1 MRHCLSIVFVF
12 LLVLSLPAMAVGP
25 AAGASDGASSAP
37 GDEQSTAAFATSD
50 PSVHALSV
58 VNERELARPSAATTR
73 ETIDESVELHQRP
86 DEPGEF
92 GAVATISIPEAVTR
106 LELSVPSEA
115 AVEATDGF
123 TKIDSNTLE
132 WDGETADPTVT
143 LGVEANRQYRE
154 GGHRSTATAQRGED
168 LDFAE
173 TGEWGIVAVPQLSY
187 GWQYR
192 RGHSVAVE
200 RTASV
205 DGEGAVGET
214 IAVFGPVE
222 EFVSEANGERHRL
235 VVPEAADLAESPDA
249 ILGALNGAGQELDV
263 GARNDEFFVVAA
275 PVGEVDWRASGLQY
289 GDSDAWVR
297 ADADLERP
305 GNVWLHEYTHSR
317 QPFAG
322 VGNGTTAATRWLVE
336 GQADYYA
343 ATLALELGY
352 VEYDAF
358 RRFVERGSRYPYDQ
372 GVLADPGTWA
382 DRETPY
388 ARGPLAL
395 LAMDREIRHATDGD
409 RSLQGVFRRVGAAER
424 PLELAEFYAAV
435 EDVGGPDAVATAER
449 VVEIETIPDTRSESA
464 YRSLFAVEP
473 TAFDTAFAEE
483 AIAVTGP
490 YRDGSIDEPGE
501 LVPGETAAIPIT
513 VTNVDA
519 TAGHYDAALA
529 VDGEIV
535 DATAG
540 QLDAGVRTTET
551 VAWTPSEPG
560 TYELQVGDDRRTVT
574 VEAAATATVTDLAV
588 SDRSVDVG
596 DDVTAT
602 AVVTGHPDRPSTRE
616 VTIRTPGGTVAT
628 ETVHLAP
635 GESTQVE
642 ATFTLHE
649 NGLNQVSAGDR
660 QTLVGVGR
668 IAGYA
673 AEAEAALTSLSTT
686 AIAGVTALVAALGSV
701 LVARRRG
708 ILGDG

>member
-25 AAGASDGASSAP
+25 AAGTAGSASTGP
-37 GDEQSTAAFATSD
+37 GDERPTVAATTSVATVHS
-50 PSVHALSV
+50 SVAPG
-58 VNERELARPSAATTR
+58 EAKPARPSAAATR
-73 ETIDESVELHQRP
+73 ETIDSSLELRQRP

-92 GAVATISIPEAVTR
+92 GAQATISIPDAVTA
-106 LELSVPSEA
+106 LELSAPSEA
-115 AVEATDGF
+115 TIEATDGF
-123 TKIDSNTLE
+123 AKIDSNTLE
-132 WDGETADPTVT
+132 WDGETAAPTVT
-143 LGVEANRQYRE
+143 LGVEANRQYQE
-154 GGHRSTATAQRGED
+154 GGHRSTATAQRGGD

-192 RGHSVAVE
+192 RGHSISVE
-200 RTASV
+200 RTVSV

-222 EFVSEANGERHRL
+222 EYVSEANGERHRL
-235 VVPEAADLAESPDA
+235 VVPEAADLAESPEA
-249 ILGALNGAGQELDV
+249 ILQALSGASQGLDV

-275 PVGEVDWRASGLQY
+275 PVGEVDWRAAGLQY

-382 DRETPY
+382 DRETTY

-395 LAMDREIRHATDGD
+395 LAIDREIRRATDGD
-409 RSLQGVFRRVGAAER
+409 RSLQGVFRRVGAAEQ

-449 VVEIETIPDTRSESA
+449 VVETETIPDTRSESA

-473 TAFDTAFAEE
+473 TAFDAAFAEE
-483 AIAVTGP
+483 PISIAGP
-490 YRDGSIDEPGE
+490 YRDGSVDELDE
-501 LVPGETAAIPIT
+501 LVPGETATIPIT

-519 TAGHYDAALA
+519 TAGYYDAALA

-540 QLDAGVRTTET
+540 QLGAGERTTET
-551 VAWTPSEPG
+551 VALTPSEPG
-560 TYELQVGDDRRTVT
+560 PYELQVGDDRRTVT
-574 VEAAATATVTDLAV
+574 VEAAATATVTDLVV

-602 AVVTGHPDRPSTRE
+602 AVVTGHPDRPSTRK
-616 VTIRTPGGTVAT
+616 VTIRTPGGTVAE

-635 GESTQVE
+635 GESTRVE
-642 ATFTLHE
+642 ATFTLRE
-649 NGLNQVSAGDR
+649 NGLNQVTAGDR

-673 AEAEAALTSLSTT
+673 AAAEAAVTSLSAT
-686 AIAGVTALVAALGSV
+686 AIAGVTALVAALGGV
-701 LVARRRG
+701 LAARRRG
-708 ILGDG
+708 LWGDE